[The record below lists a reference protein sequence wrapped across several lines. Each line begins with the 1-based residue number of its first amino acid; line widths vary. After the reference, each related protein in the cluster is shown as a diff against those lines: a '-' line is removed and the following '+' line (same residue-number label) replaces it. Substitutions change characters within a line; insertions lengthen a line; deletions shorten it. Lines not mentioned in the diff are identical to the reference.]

1 MDEKDDRSDWGGLAP
16 EILINI
22 ISRLTIQERWTGPM
36 FVRKSW
42 LTVCRDPYLWSIFD
56 LEPWFES
63 YPESTRLWSTDF
75 EQKGDSMLRSVVDW
89 SDGGL
94 TEIRVRH
101 CSDHALSYAADRC
114 PNLQVLAIRSSP
126 NVTDASMTKIASR
139 CRSLKELDISYCHEI
154 SHDTLVVIGRNCPN
168 LTTLKRNLMDW
179 SSRHI
184 GSVPT
189 EYLDTCPQDG
199 DTEADAIG
207 KHMVNLEHL
216 EIQFSRLSVK
226 GLASICE
233 GCPNLKYLDLFGCV
247 HLSSRDIANNVSRL
261 KLLKEVKKPA
271 VYVPRGG
278 DVAQTERYGHWR
290 LYDERFDI
298 QSMRI

>member
-1 MDEKDDRSDWGGLAP
+1 MDRSDWGGLAP

-22 ISRLTIQERWTGPM
+22 VSRLTIQERWLGPM

-42 LTVCRDPYLWSIFD
+42 LNVCRDPYLWSIFD

-63 YPESTRLWSTDF
+63 YPESTRFWLPEF
-75 EQKGDSMLRSVVDW
+75 EEKVDSMVRSIVDW
-89 SDGGL
+89 SNGGL

-114 PNLQVLAIRSSP
+114 SNLQVLAIGSSP
-126 NVTDASMTKIASR
+126 NVTDASMKKIAFR
-139 CRSLKELDISYCHEI
+139 CKSLKELDISYCHEI
-154 SHDTLVVIGRNCPN
+154 SHESLVMIGRNCTN
-168 LTTLKRNLMDW
+168 LMTLKRNLLDW
-179 SSRHI
+179 SDTSLYI

-199 DTEADAIG
+199 DVEADAIG
-207 KHMVNLEHL
+207 KHMSNLEHL
-216 EIQFSRLSVK
+216 ELQFSRLSVK

-233 GCPNLKYLDLFGCV
+233 GCLKIEYLDLFGCV
-247 HLSSRDIANNVSRL
+247 HLSSREVASNVSRL
-261 KLLKEVKKPA
+261 KFLKEVKKPD

-278 DVAQTERYGHWR
+278 DVAQMERYGHWR

-298 QSMRI
+298 QSMRF